1 MIELHDVWRLYRMG
15 GETINALAGIDLKVS
30 QGEFV
35 TIVGPSGSGK
45 STLLNIIGGL
55 DSPTMGRIEVDGQD
69 LSKASD
75 RELSLYRNKQVGF
88 IFQTFNLQP
97 TYTALENVSLPLVF
111 AKVPLW
117 KRKRI
122 AREVMET
129 VELSDRLRHKPN
141 QLSGGERQ
149 RVAIAR
155 ALVNDPKIL
164 LADEPTGNL
173 DSKTGEQIM
182 ELLTRLNKERE
193 ITFLLVT
200 HDLKTAGYADRMLRM
215 HDGQIAETVDRRQ
228 VL

>member
-1 MIELHDVWRLYRMG
+1 
-15 GETINALAGIDLKVS
+15 
-30 QGEFV
+30 
-35 TIVGPSGSGK
+35 
-45 STLLNIIGGL
+45 
-55 DSPTMGRIEVDGQD
+55 MGRIEVDGQD

-75 RELSLYRNKQVGF
+75 GELSLYRNKKVGF
-88 IFQTFNLQP
+88 VFQTFNLQP

-117 KRKRI
+117 RRKRI

-155 ALVNDPKIL
+155 ALVNEPKIL

-193 ITFLLVT
+193 ITLLLVT
-200 HDLKTAGYADRMLRM
+200 HDLKTAGHADRMLRM
-215 HDGQIAETVDRRQ
+215 HDGQIAETVARRQ

>member
-182 ELLTRLNKERE
+182 ELLTRLNKERG
-193 ITFLLVT
+193 ITLLLVT
-200 HDLKTAGYADRMLRM
+200 HDLKIADYADRMLRM
-215 HDGQIAETVDRRQ
+215 LDGQIAEAVDRRQ